1 MTDPY
6 TDTATCVAR
15 LKREYEK
22 HQKLVLAV
30 DFDDTCHPFH
40 GTNSTHDRVFKLLH
54 EAQRREFWIVIFTA
68 SDPSRYDMMREYML
82 SRGIKVHAVNQNAIP
97 LPYGNHGKIYYNHFL
112 DDRAGLRESCDILE
126 QLFEDIWSDAY
137 PDEDRDEHQARLY
150 R

>member
-15 LKREYEK
+15 LRREYDK
-22 HQKLVLAV
+22 HRKLCLAV

-40 GTNSTHDRVFKLLH
+40 GTSHTHDLVFALLH

-112 DDRAGLRESCDILE
+112 DDRAGLSSACDILGR
-126 QLFEDIWSDAY
+126 LFADIASDEALQ
-137 PDEDRDEHQARLY
+137 RR
-150 R
+150 